1 MSLLRVKTDN
11 PEQDL
16 VYTLLIDKAYTNISK
31 MLSEGSRRLPDQ
43 DKITVY
49 PGFMG
54 SYPNF
59 FFSVKQS
66 QLAEFINA
74 ISHAKTD
81 IELDNFYSKYG
92 VRRTNPEIWQQADW
106 FNQQHIKYRGL
117 SAGLLDQYFGQ
128 FTRR

>member
-1 MSLLRVKTDN
+1 
-11 PEQDL
+11 
-16 VYTLLIDKAYTNISK
+16 
-31 MLSEGSRRLPDQ
+31 
-43 DKITVY
+43 
-49 PGFMG
+49 MG

-106 FNQQHIKYRGL
+106 FNQQYSKYRGL
-117 SAGLLDQYFGQ
+117 SAGLLDMSRYGNL
-128 FTRR
+128 